1 MRIINCRLWIVA
13 IVALFL
19 VGSTTVV
26 DAKTKKGKTKT
37 TTTKTGKTGKKTQT
51 SNSNNLTFTV
61 NGVKFEMVKVDGGSF
76 TMSNRVGYDEYEEN
90 QVTLDTYYIG
100 QTEVTQALWKAVMGD
115 NPSQIKNDK
124 FPVTDVRYK
133 DCILFIYKLNEL
145 TGKDFRLP
153 TLAECQFAARGGNK
167 SKGYKY
173 SGGNDINKVA
183 WYSGNSNGDPQKV
196 ATKAANELGIYDMC
210 GSMSE
215 WCSDNYDDGTRST
228 SREVG
233 PGLARPSAAAYGGN
247 IHSAPEECEI
257 KFMDRYDTYGA
268 LIIGL
273 RLALCPEK

>member
-1 MRIINCRLWIVA
+1 MRIINRRLWIVA
-13 IVALFL
+13 LLAMLL
-19 VGSTTVV
+19 VGSTAVV

-37 TTTKTGKTGKKTQT
+37 TTTKTAKKGKKT
-51 SNSNNLTFTV
+51 SNSKNLTFTV

-76 TMSNRVGYDEYEEN
+76 TMSKRVGYDEYEEK
-90 QVTLDTYYIG
+90 QVTLDSYYIG

-124 FPVTDVRYK
+124 YPVTDVRYK
-133 DCILFIYKLNEL
+133 DCLLFIERLNEL
-145 TGKDFRLP
+145 TGKEFRLP
-153 TLAECQFAARGGNK
+153 TLAECQYAARGGNK

-210 GSMSE
+210 GNVSE
-215 WCSDNYDDGTRST
+215 WCNDEYDDGTRST
-228 SREVG
+228 SPEVG

-247 IHSAPEECEI
+247 MHSELDECEI
-257 KFMDRYDTYGA
+257 KFMNKYDISGA

-273 RLALCPEK
+273 RLVLQQ